1 MRARVR
7 RSLSITATLFAVGLT
22 ALAVQWTR
30 DHLGDASTLTGWT
43 LLVST
48 AGLYTLS
55 ARKQW
60 ITLPVGRVAAWL
72 QVHMYLGTFA
82 SLVFLMHIG
91 WPVRGVFEICLA
103 GCFVFVSASGIALAI
118 VNRRT
123 PLKLATIAVD
133 RRVELIPALR
143 VRVAQEAHRIALES
157 SQIGEGATLADHYQQ
172 TLLPF
177 FQSRRSWLYRLLPN
191 GIQRR
196 KQLRELANL
205 ERYLADSGNVS
216 RQALAQ
222 LVTHKDDLDFQ
233 YALQTRLRMFYAM
246 HVALTWTL
254 AMLVGV
260 HVVLVYR
267 FQGVML

>member
-1 MRARVR
+1 MRTRAR
-7 RSLSITATLFAVGLT
+7 RSLSITATLIAVGLT

-30 DHLGDASTLTGWT
+30 DHLGDASTMTGWT

-60 ITLPVGRVAAWL
+60 ITLPLGRVAAWL

-103 GCFVFVSASGIALAI
+103 SCFVIVAASGIVLA
-118 VNRRT
+118 VANRRT

-133 RRVELIPALR
+133 RRVESIPALR
-143 VRVAQEAHRIALES
+143 VCAAREAHRLALES
-157 SQIGEGATLADHYQQ
+157 SQLGEGATLAEHYQQ

-196 KQLRELANL
+196 RQLRELANL
-205 ERYLADSGNVS
+205 ERYLAERGNAS
-216 RQALAQ
+216 RLALAQ
-222 LVTHKDDLDFQ
+222 LVTHKDDLDYQ
-233 YALQTRLRMFYAM
+233 YALQTRLRLFYTL

-260 HVVLVYR
+260 HVVLVFR
-267 FQGVML
+267 FHGVML